1 MNAIEKIRAELHAA
15 LLAGRDTTKIRAKL
29 RDAEHAARNEAAV
42 SAVETEKQ
50 SAALDAEAAAFAT
63 AVRARVAAALQP
75 FDFTE

>member
-1 MNAIEKIRAELHAA
+1 MNAIEELRAELHAA
-15 LLAGRDTTKIRAKL
+15 LLVGRDTTKIRIRL
-29 RDAEHAARNEAAV
+29 RDAEHAARNDAAA

-50 SAALDAEAAAFAT
+50 SAAFDAEAVALAT